1 MFVLTTNLMD
11 GDLSPFSLAGVGL
24 VCCLSTTAPSL
35 PPQHTHAPE
44 LQIYGEWEGH
54 GLWER
59 GNWYNQSIV
68 PWCTADA
75 QFELVDWQTGAG
87 QAISLSGLPFFMVA
101 AFKIRQEQVP
111 SACDLLWGQS
121 PVSKEGR
128 T

>member
-1 MFVLTTNLMD
+1 M
-11 GDLSPFSLAGVGL
+11 
-24 VCCLSTTAPSL
+24 
-35 PPQHTHAPE
+35 
-44 LQIYGEWEGH
+44 
-54 GLWER
+54 
-59 GNWYNQSIV
+59 
-68 PWCTADA
+68 
-75 QFELVDWQTGAG
+75 GAG

>member
-1 MFVLTTNLMD
+1 MWNLLSDTSTVDKIHNVDVSLT
-11 GDLSPFSLAGVGL
+11 
-24 VCCLSTTAPSL
+24 
-35 PPQHTHAPE
+35 
-44 LQIYGEWEGH
+44 GH